1 MCHHLNSANLV
12 KRGQVIKMFN
22 SPLHSLN
29 LLKNN
34 STLYIKRD
42 DLLPLYLGGNKVRK
56 NTFILNS
63 LNQKPDVII
72 TNGGAESN
80 HARVCALMAGQLGI
94 NCHLVLHGERLESP
108 FFNGNSYFTDTT
120 NCKIEYVSADAIA
133 STISRAEEFYNLQN
147 KSVLVIPGGGHSIEG
162 AKAYVSAV
170 EELESE
176 PDFIVF
182 ASGTGATHAGI
193 LAGVKKRN
201 WQTKVIGVSIARQA
215 ERGIQAIDELYK
227 PLCAS
232 ESVYY
237 DKSDILF
244 MDDYIFGGYGK
255 YNTELLAFLKKSVT
269 STGVPFDPIYT
280 GKALFGMTDLI
291 EKRIIP
297 ESSNIL
303 FWHTGGLLNLQAA
316 EIQAND

>member
-1 MCHHLNSANLV
+1 MYHPRNLANSA
-12 KRGQVIKMFN
+12 KREPKIKMFN
-22 SPLHSLN
+22 SPVHTLN

-34 STLYIKRD
+34 CIFNIKRD
-42 DLLPLYLGGNKVRK
+42 DLLPFYLGGNKVRK

-63 LNQKPDVII
+63 LNKKPDVII

-80 HARVCALMAGQLGI
+80 HARVCALMASQLSI
-94 NCHLVLHGERLESP
+94 DCHLVLHGKRLGST
-108 FFNGNSYFTDTT
+108 FFNGNSYFTDATD
-120 NCKIEYVSADAIA
+120 CKIEYVPADAIA
-133 STISRAEEFYNLQN
+133 STISRAEEFYNSQN
-147 KSVLVIPGGGHSIEG
+147 KSVLVIPGGGHSLEG

-201 WQTKVIGVSIARQA
+201 WQTKVIGISIARQA
-215 ERGIQAIDELYK
+215 ERGIEAIDELYK

-232 ESVYY
+232 ESVHY

-244 MDDYIFGGYGK
+244 MDNYIFGGYGK
-255 YNTELLAFLKKSVT
+255 YDIELLTFLKKSVA

-297 ESSNIL
+297 ESSNVL

-316 EIQAND
+316 GVQVND

>member
-1 MCHHLNSANLV
+1 MFHHLNLANSV
-12 KRGQVIKMFN
+12 KREQVIKMFN
-22 SPLHSLN
+22 SPVHTLN
-29 LLKNN
+29 LLKNH
-34 STLYIKRD
+34 STLSVKRD
-42 DLLPLYLGGNKVRK
+42 DLLPFYLGGNKVRK

-80 HARVCALMAGQLGI
+80 HARVCTLMASQLGI
-94 NCHLVLHGERLESP
+94 NCHLVLHGERLESA
-108 FFNGNSYFTDTT
+108 FFNGNSYFTDAT
-120 NCKIEYVSADAIA
+120 NCEVEYVSADAIA
-133 STISRAEEFYNLQN
+133 STIARAEEFYKLQN

-201 WQTKVIGVSIARQA
+201 WQTKVIGISIARQA
-215 ERGIQAIDELYK
+215 ERGVEAIDELYK
-227 PLCAS
+227 LLCAN
-232 ESVYY
+232 ESIYY

-244 MDDYIFGGYGK
+244 MDNYVFGGYGK
-255 YNTELLAFLKKSVT
+255 YNTELLTFLKESVA

-280 GKALFGMTDLI
+280 GKALFGMADLI

-297 ESSNIL
+297 EFSNVL

-316 EIQAND
+316 GIQAND

>member
-1 MCHHLNSANLV
+1 MCHHLSLANSA
-12 KRGQVIKMFN
+12 KREPKVKMFN
-22 SPLHSLN
+22 TPVHKLN
-29 LLKNN
+29 LLNN
-34 STLYIKRD
+34 NCTFNIKRD
-42 DLLPLYLGGNKVRK
+42 DLLPFYLGGNKVRK

-80 HARVCALMAGQLGI
+80 HARVCALMASQLGI
-94 NCHLVLHGERLESP
+94 NCHLVLHGEPLESS
-108 FFNGNSYFTDTT
+108 FLNGNSYFTGAT
-120 NCKIEYVSADAIA
+120 NCEIEYVPADAIA
-133 STISRAEEFYNLQN
+133 STIYRAEEFYNLQN
-147 KSVLVIPGGGHSIEG
+147 KRVLVIPGGGHSIDG

-170 EELESE
+170 EELKSE

-201 WQTKVIGVSIARQA
+201 WQTKVIGISIARQA
-215 ERGIQAIDELYK
+215 GRGIEAIDELYK
-227 PLCAS
+227 PLCAI

-244 MDDYIFGGYGK
+244 IDDYTFSGYGK
-255 YNTELLAFLKKSVT
+255 YDTDLLTFLKKSVA

-280 GKALFGMTDLI
+280 GKALFGMADLI

-297 ESSNIL
+297 ESSDIL

-316 EIQAND
+316 ERK